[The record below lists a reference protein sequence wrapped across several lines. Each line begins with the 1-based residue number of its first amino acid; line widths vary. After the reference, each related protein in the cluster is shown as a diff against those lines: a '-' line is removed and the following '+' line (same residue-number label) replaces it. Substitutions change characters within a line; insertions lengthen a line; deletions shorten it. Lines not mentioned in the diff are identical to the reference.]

1 KESLPM
7 CLSTAYSRVKSPET
21 IMAKNITKITFE
33 DDEIVLTDLMDEELR
48 VPGRLSLVDLVNGLV
63 IIDAED

>member
-1 KESLPM
+1 M

-33 DDEIVLTDLMDEELR
+33 DDEIVLTDLMDEEIR

>member
-1 KESLPM
+1 M